1 MSDIPLPPW
10 VQKINKTRKERDDV
24 SLMFFYLMKEL
35 HLSYADILE
44 MPVPAILSVLDRTGE
59 RAKEQERKLKRSKR

>member
-1 MSDIPLPPW
+1 MSDVPLPPW
-10 VQKINKTRKERDDV
+10 VQKINKVRKERDDL

-44 MPVPAILSVLDRTGE
+44 MPVPAILSVLDRAGE
-59 RAKEQERKLKRSKR
+59 AAKEEQRQMKRKK